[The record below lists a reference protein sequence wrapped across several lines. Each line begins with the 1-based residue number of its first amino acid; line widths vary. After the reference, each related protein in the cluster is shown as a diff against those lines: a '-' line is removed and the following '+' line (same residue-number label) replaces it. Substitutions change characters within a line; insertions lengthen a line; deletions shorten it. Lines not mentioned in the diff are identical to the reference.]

1 MTDPKGDRSLPPH
14 RQHDPDLYLRI
25 VEEMPD
31 GIVVRGAKAHQ
42 TGAVNSH
49 EIIIMPTISMRRE
62 DMDYAVS
69 FALPADADGITYIMG
84 RQSCDT
90 RKLEEKTYDTGNV
103 FYGGHEALVVF
114 DDVFVPWDRVF
125 MFKEYDF
132 SGQLVEQFASYHCQS
147 YACKVG
153 VGDVLIGAAQTIAEF
168 NGASNASHIRDKI
181 IEMNQPNETLY

>member
-1 MTDPKGDRSLPPH
+1 
-14 RQHDPDLYLRI
+14 
-25 VEEMPD
+25 
-31 GIVVRGAKAHQ
+31 
-42 TGAVNSH
+42 
-49 EIIIMPTISMRRE
+49 
-62 DMDYAVS
+62 
-69 FALPADADGITYIMG
+69 
-84 RQSCDT
+84 
-90 RKLEEKTYDTGNV
+90 
-103 FYGGHEALVVF
+103 
-114 DDVFVPWDRVF
+114 